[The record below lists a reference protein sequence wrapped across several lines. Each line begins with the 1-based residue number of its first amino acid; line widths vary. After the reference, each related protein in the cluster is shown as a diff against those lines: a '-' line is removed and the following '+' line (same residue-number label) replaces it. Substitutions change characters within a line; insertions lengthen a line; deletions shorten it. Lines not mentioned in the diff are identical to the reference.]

1 MKVGAAVTTPG
12 GVCGRLRRID
22 TSMVQWYLS
31 QNTRPKKPGAR
42 PWMRH
47 TLVHNGRRVSPGRV
61 RYATSRL
68 DETRAVV
75 RFEHH

>member
-1 MKVGAAVTTPG
+1 MKVGAAVTTP
-12 GVCGRLRRID
+12 VTLRDGLPILA
-22 TSMVQWYLS
+22 SPLQWYPS

-47 TLVHNGRRVSPGRV
+47 TLVHNGRRVSRERV

-75 RFEHH
+75 RFERH